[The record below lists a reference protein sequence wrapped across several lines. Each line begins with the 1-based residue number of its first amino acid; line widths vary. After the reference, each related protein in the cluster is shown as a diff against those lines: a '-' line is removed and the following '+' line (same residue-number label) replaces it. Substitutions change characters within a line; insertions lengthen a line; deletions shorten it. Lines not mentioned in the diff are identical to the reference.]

1 MAITIS
7 GLKARSFIDSPLVV
21 KVEYSNAFPSGAT
34 LRKIHVGVI
43 STYQGTTRKHVFS
56 MEESGGSVC
65 VDISSALRSTMFG
78 RDALAM
84 YKNDIARLGK
94 PGTTVSIITSTYEQH
109 ASDMATFLVTAYVSY
124 VIDGFYEEGLWD
136 GSKFTEGAYQQSATC
151 KAFFG
156 GVSEMDRYL
165 GTEINL
171 NQSGDVVLSSK
182 PASGEVVS
190 DNHIFIVPVIHSSGN
205 PGVYTFLRR
214 FSIDN
219 RKGLTMKITDSLTR
233 TAYNDLERP
242 RVEFL
247 FVNRYGGMEDASALC
262 AESLEY
268 EIERKT
274 YERVSPPSLF
284 IPDVSLVSS
293 RVPFHAKWE
302 MSSGSVSREW
312 AEWWAGEF
320 LTAEQHWMKL
330 TSARL
335 GSGAKEDVWIPVVVT
350 PKSSDTEVYDRSK
363 SDALHIDFTVQPAHE
378 GRI

>member
-21 KVEYSNAFPSGAT
+21 KVDYNNAFPSGASM
-34 LRKIHVGVI
+34 RKIHVGVV

-65 VDISSALRSTMFG
+65 VDISSALRSTMFT
-78 RDALAM
+78 RDVLTM
-84 YKNDIARLGK
+84 YKSDISRLGK
-94 PGTTVSIITSTYEQH
+94 PGTTIPIITSTYEQH
-109 ASDMATFLVTAYVSY
+109 DGDMATFLVTAYVSY
-124 VIDGFYEEGLWD
+124 VMDGFYKEGVWD

-156 GVSEMDRYL
+156 GVSEIERYM

-171 NQSGDVVLSSK
+171 NQSGDVVLSNK
-182 PASGEVVS
+182 PVSGEVVS
-190 DNHIFIVPVIHSSGN
+190 DDHIFIVPIIHSSGN
-205 PGVYTFLRR
+205 SGVYTFLRK
-214 FSIDN
+214 FDLDK
-219 RKGLTMKITDSLTR
+219 RKDLTMKVTDTLTR
-233 TAYNDLERP
+233 TAYLDTDRQ

-247 FVNRYGGMEDASALC
+247 FVNRHGGMEDASALC

-268 EIERKT
+268 SIERKT
-274 YERVSPPSLF
+274 YERVSPPSLSA
-284 IPDVSLVSS
+284 PDVSLVSS

-302 MSSGSVSREW
+302 MSSGCVSRDW

-320 LTAEQHWMKL
+320 LSAEQHWMKL
-330 TSARL
+330 RAGGLAFGT
-335 GSGAKEDVWIPVVVT
+335 KEDVWIPVVVT

-363 SDALHIDFTVQPAHE
+363 SDALHVDFTVQPAHE

>member
-7 GLKARSFIDSPLVV
+7 GLKQRSFINSPLVV
-21 KVEYSNAFPSGAT
+21 KVDYDNAFPSGASM
-34 LRKIHVGVI
+34 RKLHVGVI

-65 VDISSALRSTMFG
+65 VDISSALRSTMFD
-78 RDALAM
+78 RDVLTM
-84 YKNDIARLGK
+84 YKSDIVRLGK
-94 PGTTVSIITSTYEQH
+94 PGTTDPIITSTYEQH

-124 VIDGFYEEGLWD
+124 VVDGFYKEGLWD
-136 GSKFTEGAYQQSATC
+136 GSSFTEGAYQQSTTC

-156 GVSEMDRYL
+156 GVSEMERYM
-165 GTEINL
+165 GAEINI
-171 NQSGDVVLSSK
+171 NQSGDVVLSNK

-190 DNHIFIVPVIHSSGN
+190 DNHIFIVPIIHSSGN

-214 FSIDN
+214 FNIDK
-219 RKGLTMKITDSLTR
+219 RKDLTMKITDGLTR
-233 TAYNDLERP
+233 TAYLDFDSH

-268 EIERKT
+268 GIDRKA
-274 YERVSPPSLF
+274 YERVSPPSLSA
-284 IPDVSLVSS
+284 PDVSLVSS
-293 RVPFHAKWE
+293 RAPFHAKWE
-302 MSSGSVSREW
+302 MSSGCVSREW

-330 TSARL
+330 TAGRLGFSAR
-335 GSGAKEDVWIPVVVT
+335 EDIWIPVVVT

-363 SDALHIDFTVQPAHE
+363 SEALHIDFTVQPAHE